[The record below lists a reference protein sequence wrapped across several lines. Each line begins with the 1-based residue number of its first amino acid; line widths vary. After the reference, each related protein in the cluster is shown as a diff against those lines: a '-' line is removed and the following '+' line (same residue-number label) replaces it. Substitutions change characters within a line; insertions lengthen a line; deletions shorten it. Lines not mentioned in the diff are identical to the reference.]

1 MSRQSQATVGVFT
14 TQKLQ
19 ALLDSRCH
27 PEAVSRAGLARA
39 MSQAGSPISVHG
51 IDGWFRPQDSNYGIE
66 RTSLERGRRTY
77 PLPKRRWRVLLD
89 LFSLSLED
97 LDCTDADFRRW
108 CFARIRR
115 ASSVAD
121 GPPAPRIVLLHAPC
135 AIDEARGLA
144 EHLETGGIGVAR
156 IARAGDERD
165 ESDDRIARQ
174 LRSSQLLLIRA
185 GGQPTDEEDGLRNSL
200 DLAADLRLPVLWNGI
215 APDSVRTRGIE
226 ILPETIDSGTVAT
239 VIQCRVRDRRQD
251 ATSTPAPWPVP
262 EPVTDRPSIAVLP
275 LVNLTRDDETAMLA
289 ESLTE
294 DITTLLSRIPEFF
307 VIAHSTMRTYRDA
320 HPDRD
325 TLCRQ
330 LGVRYLLEGSLR
342 TDGETLRVT
351 TELIDAGSGASLFGQ
366 RFDRPMTDLFRV
378 QDEITTAICAQ
389 LEPRVRVEDI
399 AYGARQGSVSSWRL
413 WQEGWYWLFIDAPQP
428 SPDRSLQRFR
438 RAVELEPDYALGHA
452 GLAIALSTALLWGGL
467 GRDALE
473 EAREHAGIASRL
485 LPENPVVLYA
495 MAMISFVGPDSLEI
509 PLEYVERAVELEP
522 SNAMYQGVRG
532 YLLANL
538 GRAREGVECCLHAM
552 RLSPKDAREP
562 FLCYMLGG
570 AYVANEQYELA
581 IETMTRCRRFSEV
594 DFIWLI
600 IAFSHAQLG
609 ERDRAIASLKR
620 IIDPRPYG
628 FYRWAVRESLWL
640 GLPEREKEDFLSLLP
655 RAGIE

>member
-1 MSRQSQATVGVFT
+1 MTRQSQGTVGVFT

-39 MSQAGSPISVHG
+39 MSHAGSPISVHG

-77 PLPKRRWRVLLD
+77 PLPKRRWRILLD

-108 CFARIRR
+108 CFARMRQ
-115 ASSVAD
+115 ASTVAD
-121 GPPAPRIVLLHAPC
+121 
-135 AIDEARGLA
+135 
-144 EHLETGGIGVAR
+144 
-156 IARAGDERD
+156 
-165 ESDDRIARQ
+165 
-174 LRSSQLLLIRA
+174 
-185 GGQPTDEEDGLRNSL
+185 
-200 DLAADLRLPVLWNGI
+200 AA
-215 APDSVRTRGIE
+215 
-226 ILPETIDSGTVAT
+226 
-239 VIQCRVRDRRQD
+239 
-251 ATSTPAPWPVP
+251 PAPWPIP
-262 EPVTDRPSIAVLP
+262 EPVTDRPSIAALP
-275 LVNLTRDDETAMLA
+275 LVNLTGDDETAMLA

-307 VIAHSTMRTYRDA
+307 VIAHSTMRTYRHG

-351 TELIDAGSGASLFGQ
+351 TELIDAASGASLLGQ

-428 SPDRSLQRFR
+428 SPDRSLERFR

-452 GLAIALSTALLWGGL
+452 GLAIALATALLWGGL
-467 GRDALE
+467 GRDAVE

-495 MAMISFVGPDSLEI
+495 MAMISFVGPGSLEI
-509 PLEYVERAVELEP
+509 PLEYIERAVELEP

-538 GRAREGVECCLHAM
+538 GRAQEGVECCLQAM

-562 FLCYMLGG
+562 FLCYMLGA

-609 ERDRAIASLKR
+609 ERDRALASLKR
-620 IIDPRPYG
+620 ITAPRPYG
-628 FYRWAVRESLWL
+628 FYRWAVHESLWL
-640 GLPEREKEDFLSLLP
+640 GLPGREKEEFLSLLP